1 MSNMMKLNL
10 TIDRNSKVPYYFQ
23 LYSNISQ
30 KIENNILKDGDK
42 LPNEME
48 LCEEFGLSRITIRQA
63 YKELETNGY
72 VLRERGRGTFVRKKI
87 ESRSLERFSSIVD
100 ELKKEGVK
108 IKGEI
113 IENLVIFPDDRI
125 REILKLDPKE
135 QILFVKRLVYANDS
149 PLYITKVYI
158 PYSLTGKISKKIL
171 TDNSF
176 MKIIT
181 GIYNLKLI
189 YNKSILEASLP
200 NKETAKLLAMG
211 ENKKNVILFMQ
222 TFWTVKN
229 SIGPKIIYLEDYFD
243 SSKEKFVFEK
253 EYT

>member
-1 MSNMMKLNL
+1 MSNIMKLNL
-10 TIDRNSKVPYYFQ
+10 IIDRNSKVPYYFQ
-23 LYSNISQ
+23 LYSDISQ

-100 ELKKEGVK
+100 ELKKAGVK

-113 IENLVIFPDDRI
+113 IENLVIFPDERI
-125 REILKLDPKE
+125 REILKLEPKE
-135 QILFVKRLVYANDS
+135 QILFVRRLVYANGS

-181 GIYNLKLI
+181 GIYNLKA
-189 YNKSILEASLP
+189 YA
-200 NKETAKLLAMG
+200 
-211 ENKKNVILFMQ
+211 Q
-222 TFWTVKN
+222 
-229 SIGPKIIYLEDYFD
+229 
-243 SSKEKFVFEK
+243 
-253 EYT
+253 